1 MTQSVSPAESPS
13 PIQPPAIKKPKIVK
27 PKILIATEL
36 PYGALDP
43 LQYFTPPTVK
53 IFKDLDSILLCSHE
67 LVLPDVS
74 TLHARMLL
82 GAWEAELEDVSEDCA
97 RVLLHALQVCQCVLL
112 CLPIILSSHI

>member
-1 MTQSVSPAESPS
+1 MQPS
-13 PIQPPAIKKPKIVK
+13 PIQPPAVKRPKVVK
-27 PKILIATEL
+27 PKILLATEV

-43 LQYFTPPTVK
+43 LQYHTPPTVQ

-82 GAWEAELEDVSEDCA
+82 GAWEAGLDNVSEESA
-97 RVLLHALQVCQCVLL
+97 RLLLHALKVM
-112 CLPIILSSHI
+112 